1 MIVTIMSI
9 RNIHQTH
16 QNNSELLN
24 FGAKSMIGIIDKV
37 ENIKAEMVD
46 RILQLFLIVQEPRV
60 RSQIAKGLEEK
71 LSHHVSRPVLEMV
84 SGLNKLKRGVADM
97 ELDCDNAI
105 EVI

>member
-1 MIVTIMSI
+1 
-9 RNIHQTH
+9 
-16 QNNSELLN
+16 
-24 FGAKSMIGIIDKV
+24 MIGIIDKV